1 MHLRHLLKSRSMELR
16 LLESNIGYVFR
27 DKSLLETAITHS
39 SFDGNNNYE
48 NLEFLGDS
56 ILGFV
61 TAKYLYN
68 HFDLHEGD
76 LSKIRAKLVNA
87 KELCKVANSL
97 DLSQFVRLGNSYKN
111 MQISYNILAD
121 MVEAIIAGIYLDD
134 GMDSAEKFILD
145 KIIISYDNITNIIK
159 SNIDYK
165 TMLQERYQVSGNVD
179 IEYVVVDAVGK
190 SNDMTFTI
198 ELHVNGETLSTGVG
212 KSKREAEQNAAKSAL
227 NM

>member
-1 MHLRHLLKSRSMELR
+1 MELR
-16 LLESNIGYVFR
+16 LLEVNIGYNFK
-27 DKSLLETAITHS
+27 DKSLLTTAITHS

-61 TAKYLYN
+61 VAKYLYN
-68 HFDLHEGD
+68 NFDVKEGD
-76 LSKIRAKLVNA
+76 LSKTRAKIVNA

-97 DLSQFVRLGNSYKN
+97 NLSQFVRLGNAYKN

-121 MVEAIIAGIYLDD
+121 MVEAIIAGIYIDA
-134 GMDSAEKFILD
+134 GMEMAEKFVMD
-145 KIIISYDNITNIIK
+145 KVVISYENITNIIHA
-159 SNIDYK
+159 NIDYK
-165 TMLQERYQVSGNVD
+165 TMYQEKCQVGGNVH
-179 IEYVVVDAVGK
+179 IEYVVLDAVGK

-198 ELHVNGETLSTGVG
+198 ELRVNGESISQGVG
-212 KSKREAEQNAAKSAL
+212 KSKREAEQLAAKKAL

>member
-1 MHLRHLLKSRSMELR
+1 MELR
-16 LLESNIGYVFR
+16 LLEANIGYNFK

-61 TAKYLYN
+61 VAKYLFKN
-68 HFDLHEGD
+68 FDVKEGD
-76 LSKIRAKLVNA
+76 LSKTRAKIVNA

-97 DLSQFVRLGNSYKN
+97 NLSQFVRLGNAYKN

-121 MVEAIIAGIYLDD
+121 MVEAIIAGIYIDD
-134 GMDSAEKFILD
+134 GIDTAEKFILD
-145 KIIISYDNITNIIK
+145 KIIISYENITSIIK

-165 TMLQERYQVSGNVD
+165 TIYQEKCQVGGSVN
-179 IEYVVVDAVGK
+179 IEYVVISATGK
-190 SNDMTFTI
+190 SNDMTFAI
-198 ELHVNGETLSTGVG
+198 ELRVNGEKVSEGTG
-212 KSKREAEQNAAKSAL
+212 KSKREAEQMAAKQAL

>member
-1 MHLRHLLKSRSMELR
+1 MELR
-16 LLESNIGYVFR
+16 LLESNIGYTFK

-39 SFDGNNNYE
+39 SFDGKTNYE

-61 TAKYLYN
+61 VAKYLFN
-68 HFDLHEGD
+68 HFDLREGD
-76 LSKIRAKLVNA
+76 MSKNRAKIVNA

-97 DLSQFVRLGNSYKN
+97 ELSRFVKLGDSYKN

-121 MVEAIIAGIYLDD
+121 MIEAIIAGIYLDD
-134 GMDSAEKFILD
+134 GIDTAEKFVLD
-145 KIIISYDNITNIIK
+145 KIIISYENITNIIK

-165 TMLQERYQVSGNVD
+165 TMLQERFQVSGSVH
-179 IEYVVVDAVGK
+179 IEYVVISAVGK
-190 SNDMTFTI
+190 SNDMTFTT
-198 ELHVNGETLSTGVG
+198 ELRIDGVAISQGVG
-212 KSKREAEQNAAKSAL
+212 KSKREAEQMAAKSAL

>member
-1 MHLRHLLKSRSMELR
+1 MELR
-16 LLESNIGYVFR
+16 SLEASIGYNFK

-61 TAKYLYN
+61 VAKYLFKN
-68 HFDLHEGD
+68 FDVKEGD
-76 LSKIRAKLVNA
+76 LSKTRAKIVNA

-97 DLSQFVRLGNSYKN
+97 NLSQFVRLGNAYKN

-121 MVEAIIAGIYLDD
+121 MVEAIIAGIYIDD
-134 GMDSAEKFILD
+134 GMETAEKFILD
-145 KIIISYDNITNIIK
+145 KIIISYENITNIVK
-159 SNIDYK
+159 ANMDYK
-165 TMLQERYQVSGNVD
+165 TIYQEKCQVGGSVN
-179 IEYVVVDAVGK
+179 IEYVVISATGK

-198 ELHVNGETLSTGVG
+198 ELRVNGEKVSEGTG
-212 KSKREAEQNAAKSAL
+212 KSKREAEQMAAKLAL